1 MSTTDTLTPSQLDAL
16 RQWRDEHGDE
26 NWKRKLTLAWVRA
39 SAPAPLHALRN
50 SHGPS
55 WLHSFTLPTDM
66 TNTKRYALIQG
77 DADLRDVQ
85 DFLPSNYTATSTED
99 GILISGHDRFGWTLD
114 GYVLPRLGSALIA
127 GKEVFL

>member
-1 MSTTDTLTPSQLDAL
+1 MSDQDSLTPSQLDAL
-16 RQWRDEHGDE
+16 LEWRDEHGDE
-26 NWKRKLTLAWVRA
+26 NWKSKLTLAWIRA

-66 TNTKRYALIQG
+66 TNTKRYALVQG

-85 DFLPSNYTATSTED
+85 DYLPSNYTATSTDD

-127 GKEVFL
+127 GKEVFK